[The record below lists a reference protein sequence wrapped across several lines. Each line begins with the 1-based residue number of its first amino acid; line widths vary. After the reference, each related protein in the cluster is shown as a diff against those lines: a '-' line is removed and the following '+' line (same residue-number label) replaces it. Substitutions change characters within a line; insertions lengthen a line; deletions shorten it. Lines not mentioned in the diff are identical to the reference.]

1 MSSIYNWFQ
10 ERIEFQAIADDVT
23 TKYVPPHVNLFYCL
37 GGITLTLFILQV
49 ATGFALTFFYRPTIG
64 EALNSVMNLGNNV
77 TLGWL
82 LRSGHLW
89 VSTCLVTCMLLHVAR
104 VYLTGGF
111 KAPRE
116 MTWLTGLLLALGMVT
131 FGVTGYSLPWDQI
144 GYWACVIVT
153 GVPSVFGGLL
163 GDALVRVLRGG
174 RGVGST
180 TLTRYYQAHT
190 FILPLAV
197 SVTMLV
203 HFLMIRKQ
211 GISGPL

>member
-1 MSSIYNWFQ
+1 
-10 ERIEFQAIADDVT
+10 
-23 TKYVPPHVNLFYCL
+23 
-37 GGITLTLFILQV
+37 
-49 ATGFALTFFYRPTIG
+49 
-64 EALNSVMNLGNNV
+64 
-77 TLGWL
+77 
-82 LRSGHLW
+82 
-89 VSTCLVTCMLLHVAR
+89 MLLHVAR

-116 MTWLTGLLLALGMVT
+116 MTWLTGLLLALRMVT

-153 GVPSVFGGLL
+153 GIPSVFGGSL
-163 GDALVRVLRGG
+163 GDTLVRALRGG
-174 RGVGST
+174 RGVGNT

-190 FILPLAV
+190 FILPLAA